1 MSILLNAVDNVVVL
15 YICLETA
22 CTVSYIKSTGKMQWE
37 EWLIQVTQGGSRL
50 HNEET
55 QKPHLLCDL
64 YQDTDFDLHT
74 LMYTLLLKTI
84 CLASLGS
91 CRTHYNEL
99 FMENFSF
106 NIKAKASVSII
117 KLFVMAALLALF
129 LMSSFCPG
137 SAQQSCL
144 LRECVS
150 QRPVLGWKLPVSLPL
165 SPVFMWACLPI
176 FVFLN
181 ALDSARVSVPSAE
194 FVHDTNDLGIQHL
207 VMALHIT
214 MTMEGQLTKA
224 QITPLNKDSL
234 EPGVTSQIR
243 F

>member
-1 MSILLNAVDNVVVL
+1 M
-15 YICLETA
+15 
-22 CTVSYIKSTGKMQWE
+22 
-37 EWLIQVTQGGSRL
+37 IQVTQGGSRL

-234 EPGVTSQIR
+234 EPGVTSHIR

>member
-1 MSILLNAVDNVVVL
+1 MHCQL
-15 YICLETA
+15 Y
-22 CTVSYIKSTGKMQWE
+22 KKHWE
-37 EWLIQVTQGGSRL
+37 DAMGRMIDSGDPRG

-64 YQDTDFDLHT
+64 SQATDLDLHT
-74 LMYTLLLKTI
+74 LMYTLLLKTV

-106 NIKAKASVSII
+106 NIKARASVSI
-117 KLFVMAALLALF
+117 LNSFVMGACPMTALLALF

-137 SAQQSCL
+137 SDQQSCL

-181 ALDSARVSVPSAE
+181 SARVSVPSAE
-194 FVHDTNDLGIQHL
+194 LVHDANNPGIQHL

-234 EPGVTSQIR
+234 EPGVTSHIR

>member
-64 YQDTDFDLHT
+64 SQDTDLDLHT

-137 SAQQSCL
+137 SDQQSCL

-165 SPVFMWACLPI
+165 SPVLMWACLPI
-176 FVFLN
+176 FAFLN
-181 ALDSARVSVPSAE
+181 SARVSVPSAE

>member
-1 MSILLNAVDNVVVL
+1 M
-15 YICLETA
+15 
-22 CTVSYIKSTGKMQWE
+22 
-37 EWLIQVTQGGSRL
+37 IQVTQGGSRL

-64 YQDTDFDLHT
+64 YQDTDLDLHT
-74 LMYTLLLKTI
+74 LMYTLLLKTV
-84 CLASLGS
+84 CLTSLGS
-91 CRTHYNEL
+91 CRTHYDEL

-106 NIKAKASVSII
+106 NIKARASVSIL
-117 KLFVMAALLALF
+117 KLFVMAAPLALF

-165 SPVFMWACLPI
+165 SPVLMWACLPI
-176 FVFLN
+176 FAFLN
-181 ALDSARVSVPSAE
+181 ALNSARVSVPSAE
-194 FVHDTNDLGIQHL
+194 LVHDANNPGIQHL

-214 MTMEGQLTKA
+214 MTTEGQLTKA

-234 EPGVTSQIR
+234 EAGVTSHIR

>member
-1 MSILLNAVDNVVVL
+1 MFP
-15 YICLETA
+15 
-22 CTVSYIKSTGKMQWE
+22 
-37 EWLIQVTQGGSRL
+37 VTHGGSRL

-106 NIKAKASVSII
+106 NIKARASVSLL
-117 KLFVMAALLALF
+117 KSFVMAACPVTTLLALF

-137 SAQQSCL
+137 SAQQSYL

-150 QRPVLGWKLPVSLPL
+150 QQPVLGGKLPASLL
-165 SPVFMWACLPI
+165 LLPVLMWTCLTP

-181 ALDSARVSVPSAE
+181 VLDSPRVPAPSAE
-194 FVHDTNDLGIQHL
+194 LVHHTNDPGIQL
-207 VMALHIT
+207 LSTALHIY
-214 MTMEGQLTKA
+214 A
-224 QITPLNKDSL
+224 Y
-234 EPGVTSQIR
+234 
-243 F
+243 